1 MLKFQSDRRIN
12 DINHYV
18 IAQSTGYI
26 ACALSFCNLKKF
38 TGRPLVDSKTKVTD
52 KAKQY
57 FTNCEVKH

>member
-1 MLKFQSDRRIN
+1 MNIN
-12 DINHYV
+12 AINRYV

-26 ACALSFCNLKKF
+26 ACALSFCNYKF
-38 TGRPLVDSKTKVTD
+38 TGRPPVDSETKGTD